1 MAASAR
7 TPAALRELGT
17 VLGVATRGRGAGGL
31 RRAGAGR
38 RPDEARRPARGGAA
52 PGLLRPGPEGLDTGL
67 KGSIN
72 VEILDLVG
80 ARNVAE
86 GAGAGGL
93 ATVSAEQVLAWNPD
107 VVLTLDPGFYA
118 SVGKS
123 PLWRQVKAVREGR
136 VYLAPSLPFGWFD
149 QPPGLNRLIG
159 VRWLGRVLYP
169 AQFPEDLRCRDQGLL
184 QPLLPCRAEPGAARP
199 PAGAGDAPGRNDPGF
214 RSARHRRSGA
224 GRWWWPSWQRRRSG
238 RWR

>member
-1 MAASAR
+1 MSCCPGSI
-7 TPAALRELGT
+7 T
-17 VLGVATRGRGAGGL
+17 AGGP
-31 RRAGAGR
+31 RAWISG
-38 RPDEARRPARGGAA
+38 
-52 PGLLRPGPEGLDTGL
+52 

-93 ATVSAEQVLAWNPD
+93 ATISAEQVLAWDPD

-159 VRWLGRVLYP
+159 VRWLDRVLYP
-169 AQFPEDLRCRDQGLL
+169 VQFPEDLGAVTRDFYRRFYHVELGREQLDRLL
-184 QPLLPCRAEPGAARP
+184 V
-199 PAGAGDAPGRNDPGF
+199 PATTGP
-214 RSARHRRSGA
+214 
-224 GRWWWPSWQRRRSG
+224 Q
-238 RWR
+238 